1 MPKHFHTAAG
11 KVNAKTL
18 CAFRRD
24 LLRWYR
30 RHKRDLPWRHT
41 RDPYRIWISEIMLQQ
56 TRVETVCDYY
66 QRWLRAFPDVTTLAR
81 TPFSRVHKLWEGL
94 GYYTR
99 ARNLHRAARHLVR
112 HHAGQL
118 PVTAAELRAL
128 PGIGPY
134 TAAAVA
140 SIAFN
145 EPVPVVDG
153 NVARVLARVFAIAD
167 NVKKPGTL
175 KKLSV
180 LAGELLPL
188 KRAADFNQAMMELG
202 ALVCLPGQPHCESC
216 SLRNICLARAQNL
229 AGQLPNRG
237 PRPTYRRAIHN
248 AAYVRRAG
256 KILLRQ
262 RPHTG
267 QLAGMWEL
275 PALPGNRTA
284 KRPPILVHRHT
295 ITNQRITLR
304 VFRVPASA
312 NLKGEWF
319 TMEKVRQLTIPAAHR
334 HVLNALL
341 TSIRSRSAT

>member
-11 KVNAKTL
+11 KVNAKTHR
-18 CAFRRD
+18 AFRRD

-30 RHKRDLPWRHT
+30 HHKRDLPWRHT

-56 TRVETVCDYY
+56 TRVETVRDYY
-66 QRWLRAFPDVTTLAR
+66 QRWLRAFPDVTALAR
-81 TPFSRVHKLWEGL
+81 APFSRVHKLWEGL

-99 ARNLHRAARHLVR
+99 ARNLHRAAQHIVR
-112 HHAGQL
+112 HHAAQL
-118 PVTAAELRAL
+118 PGNAADLRAL

-167 NVKKPGTL
+167 NIKQSGTL
-175 KKLSV
+175 KKLSAI
-180 LAGELLPL
+180 AGELLPL
-188 KRAADFNQAMMELG
+188 KHAADFNQAMMELG
-202 ALVCLPGQPHCESC
+202 ALVCLPGQPRCPSC
-216 SLRNICLARAQNL
+216 PLRNICTARAQNL
-229 AGQLPNRG
+229 TGQLPNRG
-237 PRPTYRRAIHN
+237 PRPTCRRV
-248 AAYVRRAG
+248 VRNVAFVRQAS

-262 RPHTG
+262 RPLTG

-275 PALPGNRTA
+275 PTLPDNLAA
-284 KRPPILVHRHT
+284 KLSPILDHRHA

-304 VFRVPASA
+304 VFQVPSSA
-312 NLKGEWF
+312 NLEGQWF
-319 TMEKVRQLTIPAAHR
+319 TMKKARQLTIPAADR

-341 TSIRSRSAT
+341 TSTHSQ